1 MSEWMYE
8 CENERNV
15 RGQVFKE
22 IIDEFVIN
30 VQKYVISNQSW
41 IIVFI
46 DDNSAVLVP
55 SEIIRELDDY
65 GYNTYG
71 FLLFCRN

>member
-1 MSEWMYE
+1 VWKGLWTSRQKDYEMSEWMYE

-30 VQKYVISNQSW
+30 VQKYVISNQS
-41 IIVFI
+41 
-46 DDNSAVLVP
+46 
-55 SEIIRELDDY
+55 
-65 GYNTYG
+65 
-71 FLLFCRN
+71 